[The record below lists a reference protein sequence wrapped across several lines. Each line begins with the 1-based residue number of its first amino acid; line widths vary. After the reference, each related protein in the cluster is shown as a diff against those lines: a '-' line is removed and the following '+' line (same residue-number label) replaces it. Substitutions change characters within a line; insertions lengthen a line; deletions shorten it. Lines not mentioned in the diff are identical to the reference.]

1 MARDR
6 AGDTEDE
13 DRLCYVRDRDE
24 EDEDV
29 DDMELVAVRG
39 GGSGG
44 VLMSKRENNKKSFWR
59 GWVCDVGGAAF
70 EAAGAHT

>member
-6 AGDTEDE
+6 PCDIEDE

-44 VLMSKRENNKKSFWR
+44 ELMSERENNNKSFLR
-59 GWVCDVGGAAF
+59 GWVRWWRGSI
-70 EAAGAHT
+70 